1 MSDISYSVTFRV
13 AKDNLA
19 NQVQVNNVTASMSEV
34 GYKSLTLSL
43 GTVTTAI
50 STASLSQVG
59 MAFMRNLATATASTA
74 QVGIFQGGSF
84 VSLATLRAGEV
95 AVTRLSTGTDYVAI
109 GTAGTR
115 LRMDITEG

>member
-1 MSDISYSVTFRV
+1 MSDISYSVNFRV
-13 AKDNLA
+13 AKDNLS
-19 NQVQVNNVTASMSEV
+19 NQLQVSNITASMSEV
-34 GYKSLTLSL
+34 GYKSLTYSL
-43 GTVTTAI
+43 TTVTTAI

-59 MAFMRNLATATASTA
+59 MAFMRNLSTATSSTA

-95 AVTRLSTGTDYVAI
+95 AITRLSTGTDYVAI

-115 LRMDITEG
+115 LRLDITEG